1 MEEKRQSMLIYCVE
15 DNEDI
20 RKTILYALKMADYEC
35 EGFADGESFF
45 VGLANRKPDLIL
57 LDLMLP
63 GKDGISI
70 LQTLRSETNA
80 NDVPVIITTAK
91 NTEFDKVLGLDAGAD
106 DYLVK
111 PFGMMELL
119 SRIKAVLR
127 RTRIPRADFLC
138 NGEISMS
145 ISRHLVKVSDSNIE
159 LTLKEFELLR
169 VFLENMN
176 RVYSRDQL
184 MNLVWGE
191 SYVGESRTVDV
202 HIGTLRTKLGD
213 AGRTIKTVRGVG
225 YIMEEI
231 K

>member
-20 RKTILYALKMADYEC
+20 RKTILYALRMADYEC
-35 EGFADGESFF
+35 EGFADGENFF

-70 LQTLRSETNA
+70 LQTLRTETNA